1 MRDLLNICLISQEF
15 PPYTNWGG
23 IGIYTRAQADGY
35 ASHGQG
41 VTVVSRYTPGAPRLE
56 VVDSGY
62 TVHRIGMPISRKRFV
77 GRTVDRVLHS
87 RSVARL
93 VRRLDREQCFDV
105 LEISG
110 TPGLEGEAL
119 FHDPEIA
126 RRMAI
131 TCHGG
136 NQQSSPPGGLLNFA
150 HRLDIQWALRRE
162 VNSLE
167 HIPQIIVTSEATR
180 AVLLEQGVDPE
191 RIVLIP
197 AGIDTEKFHPPSK
210 PKTGILEVGFAGRLQ
225 ESKGIDFIWK
235 VVEGLGPEAGVRFHL
250 KGAIHW
256 ESRVETL
263 MRLDRYSDFVVHH
276 DRGSHED
283 MPDFYRGLDVLLQ
296 PSRYENFGLAYAEAM
311 ATGLLVLAG
320 VGGSG
325 PEVVKDGETGF
336 LVNPDGAVDSVVEKL
351 RIMATDNQAFADIRL
366 AARRDVEQRFSNDT
380 CIESKLKFYREITS

>member
-1 MRDLLNICLISQEF
+1 M
-15 PPYTNWGG
+15 
-23 IGIYTRAQADGY
+23 
-35 ASHGQG
+35 
-41 VTVVSRYTPGAPRLE
+41 
-56 VVDSGY
+56 
-62 TVHRIGMPISRKRFV
+62 
-77 GRTVDRVLHS
+77 
-87 RSVARL
+87 
-93 VRRLDREQCFDV
+93 
-105 LEISG
+105 
-110 TPGLEGEAL
+110 
-119 FHDPEIA
+119 
-126 RRMAI
+126 
-131 TCHGG
+131 
-136 NQQSSPPGGLLNFA
+136 
-150 HRLDIQWALRRE
+150 
-162 VNSLE
+162 
-167 HIPQIIVTSEATR
+167 
-180 AVLLEQGVDPE
+180 LLEQGVDPE

-325 PEVVKDGETGF
+325 PEVVKDRETGF
-336 LVNPDGAVDSVVEKL
+336 LVNPDGPVDSVVEKL

-366 AARRDVEQRFSNDT
+366 AARRDVERRFSNET
-380 CIESKLKFYREITS
+380 CIKRKLAFYQEFAP